1 MSEIK
6 IETAVSDEIF
16 EGIVL
21 KSNLDK
27 LLEKEKEK
35 IEGKISKILQYL
47 ELQQTEEFSYEKI
60 LPIFKERFC
69 TQIANEAVKRAFIS
83 QRSHDVYDGLLYLT
97 SEDRMEKAINGD
109 ILLNIIQDILREY
122 LPEAKKKETLRNSEM
137 LRSIGKINID

>member
-16 EGIVL
+16 EGVVL
-21 KSNLDK
+21 KGCIQK
-27 LLEKEKEK
+27 LLESEKEK

-47 ELQQTEEFSYEKI
+47 ELQQTEEFSYERI

-69 TQIANEAVKRAFIS
+69 TQIANEAVKRAFIP
-83 QRSHDVYDGLLYLT
+83 QRSHNVYEELLYLT
-97 SEDRMEKAINGD
+97 SEARMEKAINGD

-122 LPEAKKKETLRNSEM
+122 LPEAKKKEALRNSEM
-137 LRSIGKINID
+137 LRSIGKIKID

>member
-60 LPIFKERFC
+60 VPVFKERFC
-69 TQIANEAVKRAFIS
+69 TQIANEAVKRAFIPK
-83 QRSHDVYDGLLYLT
+83 RNHDIYEGLLYLT
-97 SEDRMEKAINGD
+97 SETTMEKAINGD
-109 ILLNIIQDILREY
+109 ILLNIIQDILKEH
-122 LPEAKKKETLRNSEM
+122 LPEAKKKEALRNSEM
-137 LRSIGKINID
+137 LRNISKIKID

>member
-60 LPIFKERFC
+60 LPLFKERFC
-69 TQIANEAVKRAFIS
+69 TQIANEAVKRAFIPK
-83 QRSHDVYDGLLYLT
+83 RNHDIYEGLLYLT
-97 SEDRMEKAINGD
+97 SETTMERAINGD
-109 ILLNIIQDILREY
+109 ILLNIIQDILKEH
-122 LPEAKKKETLRNSEM
+122 LPEAQKKEALRNSEM
-137 LRSIGKINID
+137 LRNISKVKID